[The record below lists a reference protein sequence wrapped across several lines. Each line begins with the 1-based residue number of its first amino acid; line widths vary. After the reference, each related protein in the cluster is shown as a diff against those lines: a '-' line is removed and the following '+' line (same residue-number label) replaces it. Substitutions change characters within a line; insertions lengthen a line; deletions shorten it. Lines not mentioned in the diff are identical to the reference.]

1 MKKICLFTIGLYL
14 NILAAFAQ
22 KGTADTSA
30 YRDRKLHLDE
40 VNLVT
45 SYYQQNGN
53 NSAVTGG
60 IGTEHLTD
68 FANSFD
74 IKLSRYD
81 KKLRKH
87 SFEFDLGLD
96 TYSSASSDKI
106 DPRTISSASSSDMR
120 IYPSLSWSVENL
132 NKGTTVGAN
141 ISSSTEYDYQSF
153 GFGISA
159 AKKSKDNN
167 REVSVRLQTYLDNV
181 TLISPIELRTAAG
194 RGDNY
199 GSSPRNTY
207 NAAFGLS
214 QVVNKR
220 LQMSLLVEAAYQK
233 GYLGLPFHRVYFTDN
248 SLRTENLPTTRF
260 KIPIGLRANYFI
272 GDNLVFRSFYRFYKD
287 DWGIM
292 AHTADLETAYK
303 INPFISVSPFYR
315 FYTQTAANYFAP
327 YKVHG
332 LQELFYTSNYDLSNF
347 NSQFFGA
354 GLRLTPANGIL
365 GIHKLAMLE
374 IRAGHYR
381 RNNGLSAN
389 IVSLNLKFK

>member
-1 MKKICLFTIGLYL
+1 M
-14 NILAAFAQ
+14 
-22 KGTADTSA
+22 
-30 YRDRKLHLDE
+30 
-40 VNLVT
+40 
-45 SYYQQNGN
+45 
-53 NSAVTGG
+53 
-60 IGTEHLTD
+60 
-68 FANSFD
+68 
-74 IKLSRYD
+74 
-81 KKLRKH
+81 
-87 SFEFDLGLD
+87 GLD